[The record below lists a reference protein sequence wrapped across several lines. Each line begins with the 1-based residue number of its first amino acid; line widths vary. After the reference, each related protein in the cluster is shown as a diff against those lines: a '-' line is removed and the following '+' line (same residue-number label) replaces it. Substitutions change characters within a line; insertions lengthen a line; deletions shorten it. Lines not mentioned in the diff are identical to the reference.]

1 MGGATNLHWS
11 AVSDIPFNII
21 LCLNCPLMISTTLL
35 AMDPSCSNDGLSWQS
50 IIGGRSQGVPGLYS
64 TVCCVCHVT
73 IGHVRILCSRAR
85 AAVFFLNDRPIHSSP
100 SE

>member
-35 AMDPSCSNDGLSWQS
+35 VMDSSCSNDGLSWQS
-50 IIGGRSQGVPGLYS
+50 IIGGRSQGYLDYMYS
-64 TVCCVCHVT
+64 VCVCHVT

-85 AAVFFLNDRPIHSSP
+85 AAVFFLNDRSIHSSP